1 MNPIYLTLCIPLSRW
16 AFTNIKG
23 SIHSF
28 FVAWKLAS
36 NIEDRIQP
44 LTQNSKDING
54 VDSAKE
60 SLRSNIPE
68 KGLLCSLL
76 CCFFIILLSRKTQ
89 EYQMMTG
96 RITNT
101 SGLAFCVF
109 ICGQASEKWP
119 ENRPVYLVSPSH
131 YQHISQRRKGTEK
144 PWRGHAC
151 TRTQTHAHAHT
162 QTSRSTYLSPRPP
175 ILGYWSAKW
184 LFHFGLIFQPHPPSK
199 TWKLGSRQQ
208 STISPR
214 CRKLRVSGKKSCS
227 SASPPLHALSPNW
240 VTSRHEVFDNTFFSP
255 SFRDHTEPSL
265 DSHPTNRWLYLL
277 LSWEDGGH
285 QPWSKFNSPLFY
297 L

>member
-1 MNPIYLTLCIPLSRW
+1 MFPPLLFLHYFAFPEDSRVPNDDRKNHQHFRACFLCLHLWSSIWEMARESPRLPGFSKPLSTHFTEKEGYWEAMAW
-16 AFTNIKG
+16 ARM
-23 SIHSF
+23 H
-28 FVAWKLAS
+28 AH
-36 NIEDRIQP
+36 
-44 LTQNSKDING
+44 
-54 VDSAKE
+54 
-60 SLRSNIPE
+60 
-68 KGLLCSLL
+68 
-76 CCFFIILLSRKTQ
+76 
-89 EYQMMTG
+89 
-96 RITNT
+96 TNT
-101 SGLAFCVF
+101 R
-109 ICGQASEKWP
+109 
-119 ENRPVYLVSPSH
+119 N
-131 YQHISQRRKGTEK
+131 
-144 PWRGHAC
+144 
-151 TRTQTHAHAHT
+151 AHT

-175 ILGYWSAKW
+175 LLGYWSAKW